1 MGVRLSCASE
11 SEVFVI
17 NRVRLGCE
25 VLFDRLPTW
34 FRTKRIGLLANQ
46 ASVDGN
52 FRHIGALIR
61 VAGGNLCCLFSPQ
74 HGFDAEKQANMQ
86 ESSDGWNDD
95 LKIPIFS
102 LYGAIRQ
109 PNSEMLEQID
119 VLIVDLQDVGSRVYT
134 YGITMGLCLEMA
146 AKAGIKVV
154 ILDRPNPIGG
164 VLIEGNLL
172 HEEYRSFVGRYRVP
186 MRHGLTLGEMA
197 RLIVQEARLDCDL
210 SVVVMQGWQRSY
222 LFSNTALPWV
232 YPSPNMP
239 TWETALTYPGMVLLE
254 GTNISEGRGTS
265 LPFQLF
271 GAPFL
276 RQSDLLTKLKMHDL
290 EGVVLRPVAFEPVFD
305 KWQGTV
311 CFGFQ
316 IHVTD
321 HNRFQPYRLSLAM
334 LQTLYQTH
342 HQEFRWL
349 PPPYE
354 YEAEKPPIDIILG
367 MGGLRQ
373 QLEAGV
379 NISELETSW
388 QGDLNMYWEQCRSL
402 LLYE

>member
-1 MGVRLSCASE
+1 MGVHLWCASE

-17 NRVRLGCE
+17 NRVRIGCE
-25 VLFDRLPTW
+25 VLFDRLPAW

-46 ASVDGN
+46 ASVDGD

-61 VAGGNLCCLFSPQ
+61 AAGGNLCCLFSPQ

-86 ESSDGWNDD
+86 ESSDGWNVD
-95 LKIPIFS
+95 LKIPVFS

-109 PNSEMLEQID
+109 PTAEMLEQID

-146 AKAGIKVV
+146 ATVGVKVV

-172 HEEYRSFVGRYRVP
+172 QDEYRSFVGRYHVP
-186 MRHGLTLGEMA
+186 MRHGLTLGELA
-197 RLIVQEARLDCDL
+197 RLIVREARLDCDF

-276 RQSDLLTKLKMHDL
+276 RQSDLLARMNQYELQ
-290 EGVVLRPVAFEPVFD
+290 GVVLRPVAFEPVFD
-305 KWQGTV
+305 KWQGTA

-321 HNRFQPYRLSLAM
+321 HNRFQPYRFSLAL
-334 LQTLYQTH
+334 LQALYHTH

-354 YEAEKPPIDIILG
+354 YEAEKLPIDIILG
-367 MGGLRQ
+367 NRGLRQ

-379 NISELETSW
+379 DIRELETSW
-388 QGDLNMYWEQCRSL
+388 QDDLSKYWEQCRSL
-402 LLYE
+402 LLYG